1 MSDLRVNNLKARTD
15 GNVPTIVGGAVISG
29 ITTISGVLEAESGIT
44 AENVSATG
52 IATIST
58 AIVGTAVTINSSG
71 AVVTGVITA
80 TSFSGS
86 GEGLTGVA
94 STDFIITGTA
104 ATFNNTTQL
113 QNVQLVGVTTG
124 LNVSGVAT
132 FASSVTATSFEGS
145 GANLTGLPAGFT
157 ELDAALFN

>member
-44 AENVSATG
+44 AENVSASG

-71 AVVTGVITA
+71 VVATGV
-80 TSFSGS
+80 
-86 GEGLTGVA
+86 
-94 STDFIITGTA
+94 
-104 ATFNNTTQL
+104 
-113 QNVQLVGVTTG
+113 
-124 LNVSGVAT
+124 
-132 FASSVTATSFEGS
+132 VTATSFTGNVT
-145 GANLTGLPAGFT
+145 GNATGLSGTPDVTVGNVNAGIITATTFVGVPAGFT

>member
-29 ITTISGVLEAESGIT
+29 ITTITGVLEAESGIT
-44 AENVSATG
+44 AEDVSASG

-71 AVVTGVITA
+71 VDAGAGIITA
-80 TSFSGS
+80 TTFSGNAT
-86 GEGLTGVA
+86 GLTGTPDVTVGNVNA
-94 STDFIITGTA
+94 GIIT
-104 ATFNNTTQL
+104 ATTF
-113 QNVQLVGVTTG
+113 VGV
-124 LNVSGVAT
+124 
-132 FASSVTATSFEGS
+132 
-145 GANLTGLPAGFT
+145 PAGFT

>member
-29 ITTISGVLEAESGIT
+29 ITTISGVLEAESGFT

-71 AVVTGVITA
+71 VVATGVVTA
-80 TSFSGS
+80 TSFSGN
-86 GEGLTGVA
+86 
-94 STDFIITGTA
+94 ITG
-104 ATFNNTTQL
+104 
-113 QNVQLVGVTTG
+113 NVTGNATG
-124 LNVSGVAT
+124 LSGSPDVAVT
-132 FASSVTATSFEGS
+132 NITAGIVTATSFEGS
-145 GANLTGLPAGFT
+145 GSGLTGLNIPAGFS

>member
-29 ITTISGVLEAESGIT
+29 ITTISGVLEAESGFT

-71 AVVTGVITA
+71 VDAGAGIITA
-80 TSFSGS
+80 TTFSGNAT
-86 GEGLTGVA
+86 GLTGTPDVTVGNVNA
-94 STDFIITGTA
+94 GIIT
-104 ATFNNTTQL
+104 ATTF
-113 QNVQLVGVTTG
+113 VGV
-124 LNVSGVAT
+124 
-132 FASSVTATSFEGS
+132 
-145 GANLTGLPAGFT
+145 PAGFT

>member
-29 ITTISGVLEAESGIT
+29 ITTISGVLEAESGFT

-71 AVVTGVITA
+71 VVATGV
-80 TSFSGS
+80 
-86 GEGLTGVA
+86 
-94 STDFIITGTA
+94 
-104 ATFNNTTQL
+104 
-113 QNVQLVGVTTG
+113 
-124 LNVSGVAT
+124 
-132 FASSVTATSFEGS
+132 VTATSFTGNVTGNATGLTGSPDVAVTNITAGIVTATSFLGS
-145 GANLTGLPAGFT
+145 GSNLTGLPAGFT

>member
-15 GNVPTIVGGAVISG
+15 GNVPSIVGGAVISG
-29 ITTISGVLEAESGIT
+29 ITTITGVLEAESGIT

-71 AVVTGVITA
+71 VVATGV
-80 TSFSGS
+80 
-86 GEGLTGVA
+86 
-94 STDFIITGTA
+94 
-104 ATFNNTTQL
+104 
-113 QNVQLVGVTTG
+113 
-124 LNVSGVAT
+124 
-132 FASSVTATSFEGS
+132 VTATSFTGNVT
-145 GANLTGLPAGFT
+145 GNATGLTGTPDVTVGNVNAGIITATTFVGVPAGFT

>member
-29 ITTISGVLEAESGIT
+29 ITSITGVLEAESGIT

-71 AVVTGVITA
+71 VVATGV
-80 TSFSGS
+80 
-86 GEGLTGVA
+86 
-94 STDFIITGTA
+94 
-104 ATFNNTTQL
+104 
-113 QNVQLVGVTTG
+113 
-124 LNVSGVAT
+124 
-132 FASSVTATSFEGS
+132 VTATSFTGNVTGNATGLTGSPDVAVTNITAGIVTATSFLGS
-145 GANLTGLPAGFT
+145 GSNLTGLPAGFT

>member
-29 ITTISGVLEAESGIT
+29 ITTITGVLEAESGIT

-58 AIVGTAVTINSSG
+58 AIVGAAVTINSSG
-71 AVVTGVITA
+71 VVATGV
-80 TSFSGS
+80 
-86 GEGLTGVA
+86 
-94 STDFIITGTA
+94 
-104 ATFNNTTQL
+104 
-113 QNVQLVGVTTG
+113 
-124 LNVSGVAT
+124 
-132 FASSVTATSFEGS
+132 VTATSFTGNVT
-145 GANLTGLPAGFT
+145 GNATGLTGTPDVTVGNVNAGIITATTFVGVPAGFT

>member
-29 ITTISGVLEAESGIT
+29 ITSITGVLEAESGIT

-71 AVVTGVITA
+71 VVATGVVTA
-80 TSFSGS
+80 TSFSGNIT
-86 GEGLTGVA
+86 GNVTGNATGLTGSPDVA
-94 STDFIITGTA
+94 VTNITAGI
-104 ATFNNTTQL
+104 
-113 QNVQLVGVTTG
+113 
-124 LNVSGVAT
+124 
-132 FASSVTATSFEGS
+132 VTATSFLGS
-145 GANLTGLPAGFT
+145 GSNLTGLPAGFT

>member
-44 AENVSATG
+44 AENVSASG

-71 AVVTGVITA
+71 VIATGVVTA
-80 TSFSGS
+80 TSFSGN
-86 GEGLTGVA
+86 
-94 STDFIITGTA
+94 ITG
-104 ATFNNTTQL
+104 
-113 QNVQLVGVTTG
+113 NVTGNATG
-124 LNVSGVAT
+124 LSGSPDVAVT
-132 FASSVTATSFEGS
+132 NITAGIVTATSFLGS
-145 GANLTGLPAGFT
+145 GSNLTGLPAGFT

>member
-29 ITTISGVLEAESGIT
+29 ITSITGVLEAESGFT
-44 AENVSATG
+44 AENVSASG

-71 AVVTGVITA
+71 VVATGV
-80 TSFSGS
+80 
-86 GEGLTGVA
+86 
-94 STDFIITGTA
+94 
-104 ATFNNTTQL
+104 
-113 QNVQLVGVTTG
+113 
-124 LNVSGVAT
+124 
-132 FASSVTATSFEGS
+132 VTATSFTGNVT
-145 GANLTGLPAGFT
+145 GNATGLTGTPDVTVGNVNAGIITATTFVGVPAGFT

>member
-29 ITTISGVLEAESGIT
+29 ITSITGVLEAESGIT

-71 AVVTGVITA
+71 VDAGAGIITA
-80 TSFSGS
+80 TSFSGNIT
-86 GEGLTGVA
+86 GNATGLTGTPDVTVGNVNA
-94 STDFIITGTA
+94 GIIT
-104 ATFNNTTQL
+104 ATTF
-113 QNVQLVGVTTG
+113 VGV
-124 LNVSGVAT
+124 
-132 FASSVTATSFEGS
+132 
-145 GANLTGLPAGFT
+145 PAGFT

>member
-29 ITTISGVLEAESGIT
+29 ITSITGVLEAESGIT
-44 AENVSATG
+44 AENVSASG

-71 AVVTGVITA
+71 VVATGV
-80 TSFSGS
+80 
-86 GEGLTGVA
+86 
-94 STDFIITGTA
+94 
-104 ATFNNTTQL
+104 
-113 QNVQLVGVTTG
+113 
-124 LNVSGVAT
+124 
-132 FASSVTATSFEGS
+132 VTATSFTGNVTGNATGLTGSPDIAVTNITAGIVTATSFLGS
-145 GANLTGLPAGFT
+145 GSNLTGLPAGFT

>member
-29 ITTISGVLEAESGIT
+29 ITSITGVLEAESGIT
-44 AENVSATG
+44 AENVSASG

-71 AVVTGVITA
+71 VVATGV
-80 TSFSGS
+80 
-86 GEGLTGVA
+86 
-94 STDFIITGTA
+94 
-104 ATFNNTTQL
+104 
-113 QNVQLVGVTTG
+113 
-124 LNVSGVAT
+124 
-132 FASSVTATSFEGS
+132 VTATSFTGNVTGNATGLTGSPDIAVTNITAGIVTATSFPGS
-145 GANLTGLPAGFT
+145 GSNLTGLPAGFT

>member
-29 ITTISGVLEAESGIT
+29 ITTITGVLEAESGIT

-71 AVVTGVITA
+71 VVATGVVTA
-80 TSFSGS
+80 TSFSGN
-86 GEGLTGVA
+86 
-94 STDFIITGTA
+94 ITGNA
-104 ATFNNTTQL
+104 
-113 QNVQLVGVTTG
+113 TG
-124 LNVSGVAT
+124 LSGSPDVAVT
-132 FASSVTATSFEGS
+132 NITAGIVTATSFLGS
-145 GANLTGLPAGFT
+145 GSNLTGLPAGFT

>member
-44 AENVSATG
+44 AENVSASG

-71 AVVTGVITA
+71 VVATGVVTA
-80 TSFSGS
+80 TSFSGN
-86 GEGLTGVA
+86 
-94 STDFIITGTA
+94 ITG
-104 ATFNNTTQL
+104 
-113 QNVQLVGVTTG
+113 NVTGNATG
-124 LNVSGVAT
+124 LSGSPDVAVT
-132 FASSVTATSFEGS
+132 NITAGIVTATSFLGS
-145 GANLTGLPAGFT
+145 GSNLTGLPAGFT

>member
-29 ITTISGVLEAESGIT
+29 ITTITGVLEAESGIT

-71 AVVTGVITA
+71 VDAGAGIITA
-80 TSFSGS
+80 TTFSGNAT
-86 GEGLTGVA
+86 GLTGTPDVTVGNVNA
-94 STDFIITGTA
+94 GIIT
-104 ATFNNTTQL
+104 ATTF
-113 QNVQLVGVTTG
+113 VGV
-124 LNVSGVAT
+124 
-132 FASSVTATSFEGS
+132 
-145 GANLTGLPAGFT
+145 PAGFT

>member
-29 ITTISGVLEAESGIT
+29 ITSITGVLEAESGIT
-44 AENVSATG
+44 AENVSASG

-58 AIVGTAVTINSSG
+58 AIVGSAVTINSSG

-94 STDFIITGTA
+94 SNMVMLQQHSITQHN
-104 ATFNNTTQL
+104 FRMCN
-113 QNVQLVGVTTG
+113 
-124 LNVSGVAT
+124 
-132 FASSVTATSFEGS
+132 
-145 GANLTGLPAGFT
+145 
-157 ELDAALFN
+157 

>member
-71 AVVTGVITA
+71 VVATGVVTA
-80 TSFSGS
+80 TSFSGNITGS
-86 GEGLTGVA
+86 VTGNATGLTGSPDIAV
-94 STDFIITGTA
+94 TNITAGI
-104 ATFNNTTQL
+104 
-113 QNVQLVGVTTG
+113 
-124 LNVSGVAT
+124 
-132 FASSVTATSFEGS
+132 VTATSFLGS
-145 GANLTGLPAGFT
+145 GSNLTGLPAGFT

>member
-71 AVVTGVITA
+71 VVATGVVTA
-80 TSFSGS
+80 TSFSGN
-86 GEGLTGVA
+86 
-94 STDFIITGTA
+94 ITGNA
-104 ATFNNTTQL
+104 
-113 QNVQLVGVTTG
+113 TG
-124 LNVSGVAT
+124 LSGSPDVAVT
-132 FASSVTATSFEGS
+132 NITAGIVTATSFLGS
-145 GANLTGLPAGFT
+145 GSNLTGLPAGFT

>member
-29 ITTISGVLEAESGIT
+29 ITSITGVLEAESGIT
-44 AENVSATG
+44 AENVSASG

-71 AVVTGVITA
+71 VVVTGV
-80 TSFSGS
+80 
-86 GEGLTGVA
+86 
-94 STDFIITGTA
+94 
-104 ATFNNTTQL
+104 
-113 QNVQLVGVTTG
+113 
-124 LNVSGVAT
+124 
-132 FASSVTATSFEGS
+132 VTATSFTGNATGLTGSPDIAVTNITAGIVTATSFLGS
-145 GANLTGLPAGFT
+145 GSNLTGLPAGFT

>member
-29 ITTISGVLEAESGIT
+29 ITSITGVLEAESGIT
-44 AENVSATG
+44 AEDVSASG

-71 AVVTGVITA
+71 VVATGVVTA
-80 TSFSGS
+80 TSFSGNIT
-86 GEGLTGVA
+86 GNVTGNATGLTGSPDIAV
-94 STDFIITGTA
+94 TNITAGI
-104 ATFNNTTQL
+104 
-113 QNVQLVGVTTG
+113 
-124 LNVSGVAT
+124 
-132 FASSVTATSFEGS
+132 VTATSFLGS
-145 GANLTGLPAGFT
+145 GSNLTGLPAGFT

>member
-29 ITTISGVLEAESGIT
+29 ITTITGVLEAESGIT
-44 AENVSATG
+44 AENVSASG

-71 AVVTGVITA
+71 V
-80 TSFSGS
+80 
-86 GEGLTGVA
+86 
-94 STDFIITGTA
+94 
-104 ATFNNTTQL
+104 
-113 QNVQLVGVTTG
+113 
-124 LNVSGVAT
+124 VAT
-132 FASSVTATSFEGS
+132 GIVTATSFTGNVT
-145 GANLTGLPAGFT
+145 GNATGLTGTPDVTVGNVNAGIITATTFVGVPAGFT

>member
-71 AVVTGVITA
+71 IVATGV
-80 TSFSGS
+80 
-86 GEGLTGVA
+86 
-94 STDFIITGTA
+94 
-104 ATFNNTTQL
+104 
-113 QNVQLVGVTTG
+113 
-124 LNVSGVAT
+124 
-132 FASSVTATSFEGS
+132 VTATSFTGNVT
-145 GANLTGLPAGFT
+145 GNATGLTGTPDVTVGNVNAGIITATTFVGVPAGFT

>member
-29 ITTISGVLEAESGIT
+29 ITSITGVLEAESGIT
-44 AENVSATG
+44 AENVSASG

-71 AVVTGVITA
+71 VVATGV
-80 TSFSGS
+80 
-86 GEGLTGVA
+86 
-94 STDFIITGTA
+94 
-104 ATFNNTTQL
+104 
-113 QNVQLVGVTTG
+113 
-124 LNVSGVAT
+124 
-132 FASSVTATSFEGS
+132 VTATSFTGNVTGNATGLTGSPDVAVTNITAGIVTATSFLGS
-145 GANLTGLPAGFT
+145 GSNLTGLPAGFT

>member
-29 ITTISGVLEAESGIT
+29 ITTISGVLEAESGVT

-71 AVVTGVITA
+71 VDAGAGIITA
-80 TSFSGS
+80 TTFSGNAT
-86 GEGLTGVA
+86 GLTGTPDVTVGNVNA
-94 STDFIITGTA
+94 GIIT
-104 ATFNNTTQL
+104 ATTF
-113 QNVQLVGVTTG
+113 VGV
-124 LNVSGVAT
+124 
-132 FASSVTATSFEGS
+132 
-145 GANLTGLPAGFT
+145 PAGFT

>member
-29 ITTISGVLEAESGIT
+29 ITTISGVLEAESGFT

-71 AVVTGVITA
+71 VVATGV
-80 TSFSGS
+80 
-86 GEGLTGVA
+86 
-94 STDFIITGTA
+94 
-104 ATFNNTTQL
+104 
-113 QNVQLVGVTTG
+113 
-124 LNVSGVAT
+124 
-132 FASSVTATSFEGS
+132 VTATSFTGNVTGDATGLTGSPDVAVTNITAGIVTATSFLGS
-145 GANLTGLPAGFT
+145 GSNLTGLPAGFT

>member
-29 ITTISGVLEAESGIT
+29 ITSITGVLEAESGIT

-71 AVVTGVITA
+71 VVATGV
-80 TSFSGS
+80 
-86 GEGLTGVA
+86 
-94 STDFIITGTA
+94 
-104 ATFNNTTQL
+104 
-113 QNVQLVGVTTG
+113 
-124 LNVSGVAT
+124 
-132 FASSVTATSFEGS
+132 VTATSFTGNVTGNATGLTGSPDIAVTNITAGIVTATSFLGS
-145 GANLTGLPAGFT
+145 GSNLTGLP
-157 ELDAALFN
+157 LDSPNSMRFCLTK

>member
-29 ITTISGVLEAESGIT
+29 ITTISGVLEAESGVT
-44 AENVSATG
+44 AENVSASG

-71 AVVTGVITA
+71 VVATGVVTA
-80 TSFSGS
+80 TSFSGNIT
-86 GEGLTGVA
+86 GNVTGNATGLTGSPDVA
-94 STDFIITGTA
+94 VTNITAGI
-104 ATFNNTTQL
+104 
-113 QNVQLVGVTTG
+113 
-124 LNVSGVAT
+124 
-132 FASSVTATSFEGS
+132 VTATSFLGS
-145 GANLTGLPAGFT
+145 GSNLTGLPAGFT

>member
-29 ITTISGVLEAESGIT
+29 ITSITGVLEAESGIT
-44 AENVSATG
+44 AENVSASG

-71 AVVTGVITA
+71 VVATGVVTA
-80 TSFSGS
+80 TSFSGNITGNVTGNTS
-86 GEGLTGVA
+86 GTAGGLTGSPDIAV
-94 STDFIITGTA
+94 TNITAGI
-104 ATFNNTTQL
+104 
-113 QNVQLVGVTTG
+113 
-124 LNVSGVAT
+124 
-132 FASSVTATSFEGS
+132 VTATSFLGS
-145 GANLTGLPAGFT
+145 GSNLTGLPAGFT